1 MGTAAKS
8 LSDALSFQAPEV
20 VLRFQREQGL
30 SRPECEE
37 LFLECKRWLWACA
50 RRDEDHEA
58 GKDVPRMLLISPE
71 LELIDEM
78 WHCFLM
84 FTREYTAFCHDYL
97 GRVIHHVPM
106 TSHELLSFESVRATD
121 PERAKKIRQDEIRP
135 QLGYLYDLLGP
146 ETLRRWYQ
154 RGQAT

>member
-1 MGTAAKS
+1 
-8 LSDALSFQAPEV
+8 
-20 VLRFQREQGL
+20 
-30 SRPECEE
+30 
-37 LFLECKRWLWACA
+37 
-50 RRDEDHEA
+50 
-58 GKDVPRMLLISPE
+58 MLLISPE